1 MMKLRAYY
9 KILLFASIFSNSLIS
24 QEIISGY
31 VLDEDSGDTL
41 SNVKVYSK
49 SNGLL
54 TISDET
60 GYYSLQNID
69 FTILTFYS
77 ENYFVKDLELNELKS
92 TNTIYLKPLIE
103 NLDEIEIIARNEK
116 VFSLERLNAVEGTS
130 IFEGKKNEVI
140 LVDQSMA
147 NLASNNSRQ
156 IFSQIAGLNI
166 YQNDDAGLQLNIG
179 GRGLDPNRTSNFN
192 TRQNGYDISAD
203 VLGYPESYYTPPA
216 EAIKNIQI
224 VRGAASLQ
232 YGTQFGG
239 LVNFVIKEPK
249 KNQEDEIVVRNS
261 YGSNN
266 LFTNFTSYKGAS
278 NKLRYYSYFNFK
290 QGDGFRKN
298 SFFNS
303 KNFFLKTIYDFNDK
317 SKISFDLTYFT
328 YLTQQAGGLNDSM
341 FDTNPFQSNRER
353 NWFSV
358 DWLLYNL
365 TYSYEL
371 NSKNSFSINLFGLNA
386 NRNALGFRVNRVDQ
400 IDNNGPRDLIYGD
413 FKNVGLEVRFLNNY
427 KLFEKES
434 IFVLGSKLYFANNQ
448 SRQGPGSDTSD
459 ADFDFFQDEFPNYS
473 NQSSYKYPNQ
483 NISLFGENIIKF
495 SKKISVT
502 PGFRLEYINTK
513 AEGNYERIIQ
523 DAALNVIQHD
533 TVFEDRKNERLFL
546 LSGLGI
552 TFDFNEETEVYGN
565 FSQNYRSVTF
575 ADISTVNPAYAI
587 DPEISDENGYTF
599 DFGVRGNFDN
609 NVNFDASFFHLAYN
623 NRIGFV
629 QKLFDDGNTK
639 AYRTNTGDAKI
650 FGLETLIDL
659 NLKKIVGMNSKYIF
673 NTFFNFSLIQSEY
686 TRSNEPGVKGNEVE
700 FVPKYNF
707 KYGLKFGYKNFT
719 SYLQYSYLSRQFS
732 DSSNSEDSNLSGV
745 IGSIPSYDILD
756 FSVNYKLGKFKFET
770 GINNVLNNYYFTR
783 RATGYPG
790 PGIIPSPPRN
800 YYFTLQFKF

>member
-1 MMKLRAYY
+1 MRLKVFCR
-9 KILLFASIFSNSLIS
+9 ILFCISIFSNSLFS
-24 QEIISGY
+24 QVDFSGY
-31 VLDEDSGDTL
+31 VLDEITGAVI
-41 SNVKVYSK
+41 SNVKIYSN
-49 SNGLL
+49 SRGLL
-54 TISDET
+54 TITDDK
-60 GYYSLQNID
+60 GYFS
-69 FTILTFYS
+69 FTSNNDSILTFYS
-77 ENYFVKDLELNELKS
+77 ENYFVNEQDTNQLKS
-92 TNTIYLKPLIE
+92 SDLIYLKPLVE
-103 NLDEIEIIARNEK
+103 NLDEIEIIVRNEK
-116 VFSLERLNAVEGTS
+116 VFSLERLSAVEGTS
-130 IFEGKKNEVI
+130 IFEGKKSEVI

-156 IFSQIAGLNI
+156 IFSQVAGLNI

-249 KNQEDEIVVRNS
+249 LNQKQEVVIRNS
-261 YGSNN
+261 LGSNN
-266 LFTNFTSYKGAS
+266 LFTNFTSFKGS
-278 NKLRYYSYFNFK
+278 SGKFRYYSYFNFK

-303 KNFFLKTIYDFNDK
+303 KNFFLKTIYDFSKK
-317 SKISFDLTYFT
+317 SKLSFDLTYFT
-328 YLTQQAGGLNDSM
+328 YLTQQPGGLNDSM
-341 FDTNPFQSNRER
+341 FALDPFQSNRKR

-365 TYSYEL
+365 TF
-371 NSKNSFSINLFGLNA
+371 NHDFRPNKSFSINLFGLNA
-386 NRNALGFRVNRVDQ
+386 KRYALGFRVNRVDQ
-400 IDNNGPRDLIYGD
+400 IDSNGPRDLIYGD
-413 FKNVGLEVRFLNNY
+413 FKNMGLETKFLNNY
-427 KLFEKES
+427 KLFQKES
-434 IFVLGSKLYFANNQ
+434 IFVLGSKLYFANNESQ
-448 SRQGPGSDTSD
+448 QGPGSDMSD
-459 ADFDFFQDEFPNYS
+459 ADFHFYNDEFPNYN

-483 NISLFGENIIKF
+483 NISLFGENIIKI
-495 SKKISVT
+495 SNKISVT

-513 AEGNYERIIQ
+513 AKGNFERIIQ

-533 TVFEDRKNERLFL
+533 TIYENRKNERLFL
-546 LSGLGI
+546 LTGLGLTYDI
-552 TFDFNEETEVYGN
+552 NKEIEAYSN

-599 DFGVRGNFDN
+599 DFGLRGNFEN

-629 QKLFDDGNTK
+629 QKLFEDGNLK

-650 FGLETLIDL
+650 YGLESLIDL

-673 NTFFNFSLIQSEY
+673 NSFFNFSFIQSEY
-686 TRSNEPGVKGNEVE
+686 TSSNEPGVEGNEVE

-732 DSSNSEDSNLSGV
+732 DSSNSIESNLSGV
-745 IGSIPSYDILD
+745 IGEIPAYNILD
-756 FSVNYKLGKFKFET
+756 ISLNYKLGRFKFES
-770 GINNVLNNYYFTR
+770 GVNNLLNNYYFTR

-800 YYFTLQFKF
+800 YYFTLQYKF

>member
-1 MMKLRAYY
+1 MRLKVFYR
-9 KILLFASIFSNSLIS
+9 ILFCISIFSNSLFS
-24 QEIISGY
+24 QVDFSGY
-31 VLDEDSGDTL
+31 VLEDITGSAI
-41 SNVKVYSK
+41 SNVKIYSD
-49 SNGLL
+49 SRGLL
-54 TISDET
+54 TITDDR
-60 GYYSLQNID
+60 GYFS
-69 FTILTFYS
+69 FTRNNDSILTFYS
-77 ENYFVKDLELNELKS
+77 ENYFVYEQDVNQLKS
-92 TNTIYLKPLIE
+92 SDLIYLKPLVE
-103 NLDEIEIIARNEK
+103 NLDEIEIIVRNEK
-116 VFSLERLNAVEGTS
+116 VFSLERLSAVEGTS
-130 IFEGKKNEVI
+130 IFEGKKSEVI

-156 IFSQIAGLNI
+156 IFSQVAGLNI

-249 KNQEDEIVVRNS
+249 INQKQEVVIRNS
-261 YGSNN
+261 LGSNN
-266 LFTNFTSYKGAS
+266 LFTNFTSFKGS
-278 NKLRYYSYFNFK
+278 SGKFRYYSYFNFK

-303 KNFFLKTIYDFNDK
+303 KNLFLKTIYDFSKK
-317 SKISFDLTYFT
+317 SKLSFDLTYFT
-328 YLTQQAGGLNDSM
+328 YLTQQAGGLNDTM
-341 FDTNPFQSNRER
+341 FASDPFQSNRKR

-365 TYSYEL
+365 TFNHNFRS
-371 NSKNSFSINLFGLNA
+371 NKSFSINLFGLNA
-386 NRNALGFRVNRVDQ
+386 KRYALGFRVNRVDQ
-400 IDNNGPRDLIYGD
+400 IDSNGPRDLIYGD
-413 FKNVGLEVRFLNNY
+413 FKNMGLETKFLNNY
-427 KLFEKES
+427 KLFQKES
-434 IFVLGSKLYFANNQ
+434 IFVLGSKLYFANNESQ
-448 SRQGPGSDTSD
+448 QGPGSDMSD
-459 ADFDFFQDEFPNYS
+459 ADFHFYNDEFPNYN

-483 NISLFGENIIKF
+483 NISLFGENIIKI
-495 SKKISVT
+495 SNKMSVT

-513 AEGNYERIIQ
+513 AKGNFERIIQ

-533 TVFEDRKNERLFL
+533 TIYENRKNERLFL
-546 LSGLGI
+546 LTGLGLTYDI
-552 TFDFNEETEVYGN
+552 NKEIEAYSN

-599 DFGVRGNFDN
+599 DFGLRGNFEN

-629 QKLFDDGNTK
+629 QKLFDDGNVK

-650 FGLETLIDL
+650 YGLESLIDL

-673 NTFFNFSLIQSEY
+673 NTFFNFSFIQSEY
-686 TRSNEPGVKGNEVE
+686 TSSNEPGVEGNEVE

-719 SYLQYSYLSRQFS
+719 SYLQYSYLSSQFS
-732 DSSNSEDSNLSGV
+732 DSSNSIESNLSGV
-745 IGSIPSYDILD
+745 VGEIPAYSILD
-756 FSVNYKLGKFKFET
+756 ISLNYKLGRFKFES
-770 GINNVLNNYYFTR
+770 GVNNLLNNYYFTR

-800 YYFTLQFKF
+800 YYFTLQYKF

>member
-1 MMKLRAYY
+1 MRLKVFCR
-9 KILLFASIFSNSLIS
+9 ILFCISIFSNSLHS
-24 QEIISGY
+24 QVDFSGY
-31 VLDEDSGDTL
+31 VLEEITGDAIA
-41 SNVKVYSK
+41 NVKIYSN
-49 SNGLL
+49 SRGLL
-54 TISDET
+54 TITDDN
-60 GYYSLQNID
+60 GYFS
-69 FTILTFYS
+69 FTSNNDSILTFYS
-77 ENYFVKDLELNELKS
+77 ENYFVNEQDINQLKS
-92 TNTIYLKPLIE
+92 SDLIYLKPLVE
-103 NLDEIEIIARNEK
+103 NLDEIEIIVRNEK

-130 IFEGKKNEVI
+130 IFEGKKSEVI

-156 IFSQIAGLNI
+156 IFSQVAGLNI

-249 KNQEDEIVVRNS
+249 INQKQEVVIRNS
-261 YGSNN
+261 LGSNN
-266 LFTNFTSYKGAS
+266 LFTNFTSFKGS
-278 NKLRYYSYFNFK
+278 SGKFRYYSYFNFK

-303 KNFFLKTIYDFNDK
+303 KNFFLKTIYDFSKK
-317 SKISFDLTYFT
+317 SKLSFDLTYFT
-328 YLTQQAGGLNDSM
+328 YLTQQAGGLNDMM
-341 FDTNPFQSNRER
+341 FALDPFQSNRKR

-365 TYSYEL
+365 TF
-371 NSKNSFSINLFGLNA
+371 NHNFRPNKSFSINLFGLNA
-386 NRNALGFRVNRVDQ
+386 KRYALGFRVNRVDQ
-400 IDNNGPRDLIYGD
+400 IDSNGPRDLIYGD
-413 FKNVGLEVRFLNNY
+413 FKNMGLETKFLNNY
-427 KLFEKES
+427 KLFQKES
-434 IFVLGSKLYFANNQ
+434 IFVLGSKLYFANNESQ
-448 SRQGPGSDTSD
+448 QGPGSDMSD
-459 ADFDFFQDEFPNYS
+459 PEFHFYNDEFPNYN

-483 NISLFGENIIKF
+483 NISLFGENIIKI
-495 SKKISVT
+495 SNKMSVT

-513 AEGNYERIIQ
+513 AKGNFERIVQ

-533 TVFEDRKNERLFL
+533 TIYENRKNERLFL
-546 LSGLGI
+546 LTGLGLTYDI
-552 TFDFNEETEVYGN
+552 NKEIEAYSN

-599 DFGVRGNFDN
+599 DFGLRGNFEN

-629 QKLFDDGNTK
+629 QKLFDDGNVK

-650 FGLETLIDL
+650 YGLESLIDL
-659 NLKKIVGMNSKYIF
+659 NLKKIVGLNSKYIF
-673 NTFFNFSLIQSEY
+673 NSFFNFSLIQSEY
-686 TRSNEPGVKGNEVE
+686 TSSNEPGVEGNEVE

-732 DSSNSEDSNLSGV
+732 DSSNSVESNLSGV
-745 IGSIPSYDILD
+745 IGEIPAYNILD
-756 FSVNYKLGKFKFET
+756 ISLNYKLGRFKFES
-770 GINNVLNNYYFTR
+770 GVNNLLNNYYFTR

-800 YYFTLQFKF
+800 YYFTLQYKF

>member
-1 MMKLRAYY
+1 MRLKVFCR
-9 KILLFASIFSNSLIS
+9 ILFCISIFSNSLFS
-24 QEIISGY
+24 QVNFSGY
-31 VLDEDSGDTL
+31 VLEEITGAVI
-41 SNVKVYSK
+41 SNVKIYSN
-49 SNGLL
+49 SRGLL
-54 TISDET
+54 TITDDK
-60 GYYSLQNID
+60 GYFS
-69 FTILTFYS
+69 FTSNNDSILTFYS
-77 ENYFVKDLELNELKS
+77 ENYFVNEQDINQLKS
-92 TNTIYLKPLIE
+92 SDLIYLKPLVE
-103 NLDEIEIIARNEK
+103 NLDEIEIIVRNEK
-116 VFSLERLNAVEGTS
+116 VFSLERLSAVEGTS
-130 IFEGKKNEVI
+130 IFEGKKSEVI

-156 IFSQIAGLNI
+156 IFSQVAGLNI

-249 KNQEDEIVVRNS
+249 LNQKQEVVIRNS
-261 YGSNN
+261 LGSNN
-266 LFTNFTSYKGAS
+266 LFTNFTSFKGS
-278 NKLRYYSYFNFK
+278 SGKFRYYSYFNFK

-303 KNFFLKTIYDFNDK
+303 KNFFLKTIYDFSKK
-317 SKISFDLTYFT
+317 SKLSFDLTYFT
-328 YLTQQAGGLNDSM
+328 YLTQQAGGLNDTM
-341 FDTNPFQSNRER
+341 FALDPFQSNRKR

-365 TYSYEL
+365 TF
-371 NSKNSFSINLFGLNA
+371 NHNFRPNKSFSINLFGLNA
-386 NRNALGFRVNRVDQ
+386 KRYALGFRVNRVDQ
-400 IDNNGPRDLIYGD
+400 IDSNGPRDLIYGD
-413 FKNVGLEVRFLNNY
+413 FKNMGLETKFLNNY

-434 IFVLGSKLYFANNQ
+434 IFVLGSKLYFANNESQ
-448 SRQGPGSDTSD
+448 QGPGSDMSD
-459 ADFDFFQDEFPNYS
+459 ADFHFYNDEFPNYN

-483 NISLFGENIIKF
+483 NISLFGENIIKI
-495 SKKISVT
+495 SNKISVT

-513 AEGNYERIIQ
+513 ANGNFERIIQ

-533 TVFEDRKNERLFL
+533 TIYENRKNERLFL
-546 LSGLGI
+546 LTGLGLTYDI
-552 TFDFNEETEVYGN
+552 NKEIEAYSN

-599 DFGVRGNFDN
+599 DFGLRGNFEN

-629 QKLFDDGNTK
+629 QKLFDDGNVK

-650 FGLETLIDL
+650 YGLESLIDL

-673 NTFFNFSLIQSEY
+673 NTFFNFSFIQSEY
-686 TRSNEPGVKGNEVE
+686 TSSNEPGVEGNEVE

-719 SYLQYSYLSRQFS
+719 SYLQYSYLSSQFS
-732 DSSNSEDSNLSGV
+732 DSSNSIESNLSGV
-745 IGSIPSYDILD
+745 IGEIPAYSILD
-756 FSVNYKLGKFKFET
+756 ISLNYKLGRFKFES
-770 GINNVLNNYYFTR
+770 GVNNLLNNYYFTR

-800 YYFTLQFKF
+800 YYFTLQYKF

>member
-1 MMKLRAYY
+1 MRLKVFYR
-9 KILLFASIFSNSLIS
+9 ILFCISIFSNSLFS
-24 QEIISGY
+24 QVDFSGY
-31 VLDEDSGDTL
+31 VLEDISGSAI
-41 SNVKVYSK
+41 SNVKIYSD
-49 SNGLL
+49 SRGLL
-54 TISDET
+54 TITDDR
-60 GYYSLQNID
+60 GYFS
-69 FTILTFYS
+69 FTRNNDSILTFYS
-77 ENYFVKDLELNELKS
+77 ENYFVYEQDVNQLKS
-92 TNTIYLKPLIE
+92 SDLIYLKPLVE
-103 NLDEIEIIARNEK
+103 NLDEIEIIVRNEK
-116 VFSLERLNAVEGTS
+116 VFSLERLSAVEGTS
-130 IFEGKKNEVI
+130 IFEGKKSEVI

-156 IFSQIAGLNI
+156 IFSQVAGLNI

-249 KNQEDEIVVRNS
+249 INQKQEVVIRNS
-261 YGSNN
+261 LGSNN
-266 LFTNFTSYKGAS
+266 LFTNFTSFKGS
-278 NKLRYYSYFNFK
+278 SGKFRYYSYFNFK

-303 KNFFLKTIYDFNDK
+303 KNLFLKTIYDFSKK
-317 SKISFDLTYFT
+317 SKLSFDLTYFT
-328 YLTQQAGGLNDSM
+328 YLTQQAGGLNDTM
-341 FDTNPFQSNRER
+341 FASDPFQSNRKR

-365 TYSYEL
+365 TFNHNFRS
-371 NSKNSFSINLFGLNA
+371 NKSFSINLFGLNA
-386 NRNALGFRVNRVDQ
+386 KRYALGFRVNRVDQ
-400 IDNNGPRDLIYGD
+400 IDSNGPRDLIYGD
-413 FKNVGLEVRFLNNY
+413 FKNMGLETKFLNNY
-427 KLFEKES
+427 KLFQKES
-434 IFVLGSKLYFANNQ
+434 IFVLGSKLYFANNESQ
-448 SRQGPGSDTSD
+448 QGPGSDNSD
-459 ADFDFFQDEFPNYS
+459 ADFHFYNDEFPNYN

-483 NISLFGENIIKF
+483 NISLFGENIIKI
-495 SKKISVT
+495 SNKMSVT

-513 AEGNYERIIQ
+513 AKGNFERIIQ

-533 TVFEDRKNERLFL
+533 TIYENRKNERLFL
-546 LSGLGI
+546 LTGLGLTYDI
-552 TFDFNEETEVYGN
+552 NKEIEAYSN

-599 DFGVRGNFDN
+599 DFGLRGNFEN

-629 QKLFDDGNTK
+629 QKLFDDGNVK

-650 FGLETLIDL
+650 YGLENLIDF

-673 NTFFNFSLIQSEY
+673 NTFFNFSFIQSEY
-686 TRSNEPGVKGNEVE
+686 TSSNEPGVEGNEVE

-719 SYLQYSYLSRQFS
+719 SYLQYSYLSSQFS
-732 DSSNSEDSNLSGV
+732 DSSNSIESNLSGV
-745 IGSIPSYDILD
+745 VGEIPAYSILD
-756 FSVNYKLGKFKFET
+756 ISLNYKLGRFKFES
-770 GINNVLNNYYFTR
+770 GVNNLLNNYYFTR

-800 YYFTLQFKF
+800 YYFTLQYKF

>member
-1 MMKLRAYY
+1 MRLKVFYR
-9 KILLFASIFSNSLIS
+9 ILFCISIFSNSLFS
-24 QEIISGY
+24 QVDFSGY
-31 VLDEDSGDTL
+31 VLDEITGAVI
-41 SNVKVYSK
+41 SNVKIYSN
-49 SNGLL
+49 SRGLL
-54 TISDET
+54 TITDDK
-60 GYYSLQNID
+60 GYFS
-69 FTILTFYS
+69 FTSNNDSILTFYS
-77 ENYFVKDLELNELKS
+77 ENYFVNEQDTNQLKS
-92 TNTIYLKPLIE
+92 SDLIYLKPLVE
-103 NLDEIEIIARNEK
+103 NLDEIEIIVRNEK
-116 VFSLERLNAVEGTS
+116 VFSLERLSAVEGTS
-130 IFEGKKNEVI
+130 IFEGKKSEVI

-156 IFSQIAGLNI
+156 IFSQVAGLNI

-249 KNQEDEIVVRNS
+249 LNQKQEVVIRNS
-261 YGSNN
+261 LASNN
-266 LFTNFTSYKGAS
+266 LFTNFTSFKGS
-278 NKLRYYSYFNFK
+278 SGKFRYYSYFNFK

-303 KNFFLKTIYDFNDK
+303 KNFFLKTIYDFSKK
-317 SKISFDLTYFT
+317 SKLSFDLTYFT
-328 YLTQQAGGLNDSM
+328 YLTQQPGGLNDSM
-341 FDTNPFQSNRER
+341 FALDPFQSNRKR

-365 TYSYEL
+365 TF
-371 NSKNSFSINLFGLNA
+371 NHDFRPNKSFSINLFGLNA
-386 NRNALGFRVNRVDQ
+386 KRYALGFRVNRVDQ
-400 IDNNGPRDLIYGD
+400 IDSNGPRDLIYGD
-413 FKNVGLEVRFLNNY
+413 FKNMGLETKFLNNY
-427 KLFEKES
+427 KLFQKES
-434 IFVLGSKLYFANNQ
+434 IFVLGSKLYFANNESQ
-448 SRQGPGSDTSD
+448 QGPGSDMSD
-459 ADFDFFQDEFPNYS
+459 ADFHFYNDEFPNYN

-483 NISLFGENIIKF
+483 NISLFGENIIKI
-495 SKKISVT
+495 SNKISVT

-513 AEGNYERIIQ
+513 AKGNFERIIQ

-533 TVFEDRKNERLFL
+533 TIYENRKNERLFML
-546 LSGLGI
+546 TGLGLTYNI
-552 TFDFNEETEVYGN
+552 NKEIEAYSN

-599 DFGVRGNFDN
+599 DFGLRGNFEN

-629 QKLFDDGNTK
+629 QKLFEDGNLK

-650 FGLETLIDL
+650 YGLESLIDL

-673 NTFFNFSLIQSEY
+673 NSFFNFSFIQSEY
-686 TRSNEPGVKGNEVE
+686 TSSNEPGVEGNEVE

-732 DSSNSEDSNLSGV
+732 DSSNSIESNLSGV
-745 IGSIPSYDILD
+745 IGEIPAYNILD
-756 FSVNYKLGKFKFET
+756 ISLNYKLGRFKFES
-770 GINNVLNNYYFTR
+770 GVNNLLNNYYFTR

-800 YYFTLQFKF
+800 YYFTLQYKF

>member
-1 MMKLRAYY
+1 MRLKVFYR
-9 KILLFASIFSNSLIS
+9 ILFCISIFSNSLFS
-24 QEIISGY
+24 QVDFSGY
-31 VLDEDSGDTL
+31 VLEDITGSAI
-41 SNVKVYSK
+41 SNVKIYSD
-49 SNGLL
+49 SRGLL
-54 TISDET
+54 TITDDR
-60 GYYSLQNID
+60 GYFS
-69 FTILTFYS
+69 FTRNNDSILTFYS
-77 ENYFVKDLELNELKS
+77 ENYFVYELDVNQLKS
-92 TNTIYLKPLIE
+92 SDLIYLKPLVE
-103 NLDEIEIIARNEK
+103 NLDEIEIIVRNEK
-116 VFSLERLNAVEGTS
+116 VFSLERLSAVEGTS
-130 IFEGKKNEVI
+130 IFEGKKSEVI

-156 IFSQIAGLNI
+156 IFSQVAGLNI

-249 KNQEDEIVVRNS
+249 LNQKQEVVIRNS
-261 YGSNN
+261 LGSNN
-266 LFTNFTSYKGAS
+266 LFTNFTSFKGS
-278 NKLRYYSYFNFK
+278 SGKFRYYSYFNFK

-303 KNFFLKTIYDFNDK
+303 KNFFLKTVYDFSKK
-317 SKISFDLTYFT
+317 SKLSFDLTYFT

-341 FDTNPFQSNRER
+341 FALDPFQSNRKR

-365 TYSYEL
+365 TF
-371 NSKNSFSINLFGLNA
+371 NHDFRPNKSFSINLFGLNA
-386 NRNALGFRVNRVDQ
+386 KRYALGFRVNRVDQ
-400 IDNNGPRDLIYGD
+400 IDSNGPRDLIYGD
-413 FKNVGLEVRFLNNY
+413 FKNMGLETKFLNNY
-427 KLFEKES
+427 KLFQKES
-434 IFVLGSKLYFANNQ
+434 IFVLGSKLYFANNESQ
-448 SRQGPGSDTSD
+448 QGPGSDMSD
-459 ADFDFFQDEFPNYS
+459 ADFHFYNDEFPNYN

-483 NISLFGENIIKF
+483 NISLFGENIIKI
-495 SKKISVT
+495 SNKISVT

-513 AEGNYERIIQ
+513 AKGNFERIIQ

-533 TVFEDRKNERLFL
+533 TIYENRKNERLFML
-546 LSGLGI
+546 TGLGLTYDI
-552 TFDFNEETEVYGN
+552 NKEIEAYSN

-599 DFGVRGNFDN
+599 DFGLRGNFEN

-629 QKLFDDGNTK
+629 QKLFEDGNLK

-650 FGLETLIDL
+650 YGLESLIDL

-673 NTFFNFSLIQSEY
+673 NSFFNFSFIQSEY
-686 TRSNEPGVKGNEVE
+686 TSSNEPGVEGNEVE

-732 DSSNSEDSNLSGV
+732 DSSNSIESNLSGV
-745 IGSIPSYDILD
+745 IGEIPAYNILD
-756 FSVNYKLGKFKFET
+756 ISLNYKLGRFKFES
-770 GINNVLNNYYFTR
+770 GVNNLLNNYYFTR

-800 YYFTLQFKF
+800 YYFTLQYKF

>member
-1 MMKLRAYY
+1 MRLKVFYR
-9 KILLFASIFSNSLIS
+9 ILFCISIFSNSLFS
-24 QEIISGY
+24 QVDFSGY
-31 VLDEDSGDTL
+31 VLEEITGAVI
-41 SNVKVYSK
+41 SNVKIYSN
-49 SNGLL
+49 SRGLL
-54 TISDET
+54 TITDDK
-60 GYYSLQNID
+60 GYFS
-69 FTILTFYS
+69 FTSNNDSILTFYS
-77 ENYFVKDLELNELKS
+77 ENYFVNEQDINQLKS
-92 TNTIYLKPLIE
+92 SDLIYLKPLVE
-103 NLDEIEIIARNEK
+103 NLDEIEIIVRNEK
-116 VFSLERLNAVEGTS
+116 VFSLERLSAVEGTS
-130 IFEGKKNEVI
+130 IFEGKKSEVI

-156 IFSQIAGLNI
+156 IFSQVAGLNI

-249 KNQEDEIVVRNS
+249 LNKKQEFVIRNS
-261 YGSNN
+261 LGSNN
-266 LFTNFTSYKGAS
+266 LFTNFTSFKGS
-278 NKLRYYSYFNFK
+278 SGKFRYYSYFNFK

-303 KNFFLKTIYDFNDK
+303 KNFFLKTIYDFSKK
-317 SKISFDLTYFT
+317 SKLSFDLTYFT
-328 YLTQQAGGLNDSM
+328 YLTQQAGGLNDTM
-341 FDTNPFQSNRER
+341 FSLNPFQSNRKR

-365 TYSYEL
+365 TF
-371 NSKNSFSINLFGLNA
+371 NHNFRPNKSFSINLFGLNA
-386 NRNALGFRVNRVDQ
+386 KRYALGFRVNRVDQ
-400 IDNNGPRDLIYGD
+400 IDSNGPRDLIYGD
-413 FKNVGLEVRFLNNY
+413 FKNMGLETKFLNNY

-434 IFVLGSKLYFANNQ
+434 IFVLGSKLYFANNESQ
-448 SRQGPGSDTSD
+448 QGPGSDMSD
-459 ADFDFFQDEFPNYS
+459 ADFHFYNDEFPNYN

-483 NISLFGENIIKF
+483 NISLFGENIIKI
-495 SKKISVT
+495 SNKMSVT

-513 AEGNYERIIQ
+513 AKGNFERIIQ

-533 TVFEDRKNERLFL
+533 TIYENRKNERLFML
-546 LSGLGI
+546 TGLGLTYDI
-552 TFDFNEETEVYGN
+552 NKEIEAYSN

-599 DFGVRGNFDN
+599 DFGLRGNFEN

-629 QKLFDDGNTK
+629 QKLFDDGNVK

-650 FGLETLIDL
+650 YGLESLIDL

-673 NTFFNFSLIQSEY
+673 NTFFNFSFIQSEY
-686 TRSNEPGVKGNEVE
+686 TSSNEPGVEGNEVE

-719 SYLQYSYLSRQFS
+719 SYLQYSYLSSQFS
-732 DSSNSEDSNLSGV
+732 DSSNSIESNLSGV
-745 IGSIPSYDILD
+745 IGEIPAYSILD
-756 FSVNYKLGKFKFET
+756 ISLNYKLGRFKFES
-770 GINNVLNNYYFTR
+770 GVNNLLNNYYFTR

-800 YYFTLQFKF
+800 YYFTLQYKF

>member
-1 MMKLRAYY
+1 MRLKVFCR
-9 KILLFASIFSNSLIS
+9 ILFCISIFSNSLFS
-24 QEIISGY
+24 QVDFSGY
-31 VLDEDSGDTL
+31 VLEEISGDAIA
-41 SNVKVYSK
+41 NVKIYSN
-49 SNGLL
+49 SRGLL
-54 TISDET
+54 TITDDN
-60 GYYSLQNID
+60 GYFS
-69 FTILTFYS
+69 FTSNNDSILTFYS
-77 ENYFVKDLELNELKS
+77 ENYFVNEQDINQLKS
-92 TNTIYLKPLIE
+92 SDLIYLKPLVE
-103 NLDEIEIIARNEK
+103 NLDEIEIIVRNEK
-116 VFSLERLNAVEGTS
+116 VFSLERLSAVEGTS
-130 IFEGKKNEVI
+130 IFEGKKSEVI

-156 IFSQIAGLNI
+156 IFSQVAGLNI

-249 KNQEDEIVVRNS
+249 INQKQEVVIRNS
-261 YGSNN
+261 LGSNN
-266 LFTNFTSYKGAS
+266 LFTNFTSFKGS
-278 NKLRYYSYFNFK
+278 SGKFRYYSYFNFK

-303 KNFFLKTIYDFNDK
+303 KNFFLKTIYDFSKK
-317 SKISFDLTYFT
+317 SKLSFDLTYFT
-328 YLTQQAGGLNDSM
+328 YLTQQAGGLNDMM
-341 FDTNPFQSNRER
+341 FALDPFQSNRKR

-365 TYSYEL
+365 TF
-371 NSKNSFSINLFGLNA
+371 NHNFGPNKSFSINLFGLNA
-386 NRNALGFRVNRVDQ
+386 KRYALGFRVNRVDQ
-400 IDNNGPRDLIYGD
+400 IDSNGPRDLIYGD
-413 FKNVGLEVRFLNNY
+413 FKNMGLETKFLNNY
-427 KLFEKES
+427 KLFQKES
-434 IFVLGSKLYFANNQ
+434 IFVLGSKLYFANNESQ
-448 SRQGPGSDTSD
+448 QGPGNDMSDPE
-459 ADFDFFQDEFPNYS
+459 FHFYNDEFPNYN

-483 NISLFGENIIKF
+483 NISLFGENIIK
-495 SKKISVT
+495 ISNKMSIT

-513 AEGNYERIIQ
+513 AKGNFERIVQ

-533 TVFEDRKNERLFL
+533 TIYENRKNERLFL
-546 LSGLGI
+546 LTGLGLTYDI
-552 TFDFNEETEVYGN
+552 NKEIEAYSN

-599 DFGVRGNFDN
+599 DFGLRGNFEN

-629 QKLFDDGNTK
+629 QKLFDDGNVK

-650 FGLETLIDL
+650 YGLESLIDL

-673 NTFFNFSLIQSEY
+673 NSFFNFSLIQSEY
-686 TRSNEPGVKGNEVE
+686 TSSNEPGVEGNEVE

-732 DSSNSEDSNLSGV
+732 DSSNSVESNLSGV
-745 IGSIPSYDILD
+745 IGEIPAYNILD
-756 FSVNYKLGKFKFET
+756 ISLNYKLGRFKFES
-770 GINNVLNNYYFTR
+770 GVNNLLNNYYFTR

-800 YYFTLQFKF
+800 YYFTLQYKF

>member
-1 MMKLRAYY
+1 MRLKVFYR
-9 KILLFASIFSNSLIS
+9 ILFCISIFSNSLFS
-24 QEIISGY
+24 QVDFSGY
-31 VLDEDSGDTL
+31 VLEDITGSAI
-41 SNVKVYSK
+41 SNVKIYSN
-49 SNGLL
+49 SRGLL
-54 TISDET
+54 TITDDK
-60 GYYSLQNID
+60 GYFS
-69 FTILTFYS
+69 FTRNNDSILTFYS
-77 ENYFVKDLELNELKS
+77 ENYFVNEQDVNQLKS
-92 TNTIYLKPLIE
+92 SDLIYLKPLVE

-116 VFSLERLNAVEGTS
+116 VFSLERLSAVEGTS
-130 IFEGKKNEVI
+130 IFEGKKSEVI

-156 IFSQIAGLNI
+156 IFSQVAGLNI

-249 KNQEDEIVVRNS
+249 LNQKQEFVIRNS
-261 YGSNN
+261 LGSNN
-266 LFTNFTSYKGAS
+266 LFTNFTSFKGS
-278 NKLRYYSYFNFK
+278 SGKFRYYSYFNFK

-303 KNFFLKTIYDFNDK
+303 KNLFLKTIYDFSKK
-317 SKISFDLTYFT
+317 SKLSFDLTYFT
-328 YLTQQAGGLNDSM
+328 YLTQQAGGLNDTM
-341 FDTNPFQSNRER
+341 FALDPFQSNRKR

-365 TYSYEL
+365 TF
-371 NSKNSFSINLFGLNA
+371 NHNFRPNKSFSINLFGLNA
-386 NRNALGFRVNRVDQ
+386 KRYALGFRVNRVDQ
-400 IDNNGPRDLIYGD
+400 IDSNGPRDLIYGD
-413 FKNVGLEVRFLNNY
+413 FKNMGLETKFLNNY

-434 IFVLGSKLYFANNQ
+434 IFVLGSKLYFANNESQ
-448 SRQGPGSDTSD
+448 QGPGSDMSD
-459 ADFDFFQDEFPNYS
+459 ADFHFYNDEFPNYN

-483 NISLFGENIIKF
+483 NISLFGENIIKI
-495 SKKISVT
+495 SNKMSVT

-513 AEGNYERIIQ
+513 AKGNFERIIQ

-533 TVFEDRKNERLFL
+533 TIYENRKNERLFL
-546 LSGLGI
+546 LTGLGLTYDI
-552 TFDFNEETEVYGN
+552 NKEIEAYSN

-599 DFGVRGNFDN
+599 DFGLRGNFEN

-629 QKLFDDGNTK
+629 QKLFDDGNVK

-650 FGLETLIDL
+650 YGLESLIDL

-673 NTFFNFSLIQSEY
+673 NTFFNFSFIQSEY
-686 TRSNEPGVKGNEVE
+686 TSSNEPGVEGNEVE

-719 SYLQYSYLSRQFS
+719 SYLQYSYLSSQFS
-732 DSSNSEDSNLSGV
+732 DSSNSIESNLSGV
-745 IGSIPSYDILD
+745 IGEIPAYDILD
-756 FSVNYKLGKFKFET
+756 ISLNYKLGRFKFES
-770 GINNVLNNYYFTR
+770 GVNNLLNNYYFTR

-800 YYFTLQFKF
+800 YYFTLQYKF

>member
-1 MMKLRAYY
+1 MRLKVFCR
-9 KILLFASIFSNSLIS
+9 ILFCISIFSNSLFS
-24 QEIISGY
+24 QIDFSGY
-31 VLDEDSGDTL
+31 VLEEITGGAI
-41 SNVKVYSK
+41 SNVKIYSD
-49 SNGLL
+49 SRGLL
-54 TISDET
+54 TITDDR
-60 GYYSLQNID
+60 GYFS
-69 FTILTFYS
+69 FTRNNDSILTFYS
-77 ENYFVKDLELNELKS
+77 ENYFVNEKEINQLKS
-92 TNTIYLKPLIE
+92 SDLIYLKPLVE

-116 VFSLERLNAVEGTS
+116 VFSLERLSAVEGTS
-130 IFEGKKNEVI
+130 IFEGKKSEVI

-156 IFSQIAGLNI
+156 IFSQVAGLNI

-249 KNQEDEIVVRNS
+249 LNQSQEVVFRNS
-261 YGSNN
+261 FGSNN
-266 LFTNFTSYKGAS
+266 LFTNFTSFKGTS
-278 NKLRYYSYFNFK
+278 GKFRFYSYFNFK

-303 KNFFLKTIYDFNDK
+303 KNFFLKTIYDFSKK
-317 SKISFDLTYFT
+317 SKLSFELTYFT
-328 YLTQQAGGLNDSM
+328 YLTQQAGGLNDTM
-341 FDTNPFQSNRER
+341 FALDPFQSNRKR

-365 TYSYEL
+365 TFNHNFSP
-371 NSKNSFSINLFGLNA
+371 NKSFSINLFGLNA
-386 NRNALGFRVNRVDQ
+386 KRYALGFRVNRVDQ
-400 IDNNGPRDLIYGD
+400 IDSNGPRDLIYGD
-413 FKNVGLEVRFLNNY
+413 FKNMGLETKFLNNY
-427 KLFEKES
+427 KLFQKES
-434 IFVLGSKLYFANNQ
+434 IFVLGSKLYFANNESQ
-448 SRQGPGSDTSD
+448 QGPGSDISD
-459 ADFDFFQDEFPNYS
+459 ADFHFYNDEFPNYN
-473 NQSSYKYPNQ
+473 NQSSYKYPNK
-483 NISLFGENIIKF
+483 NISLFGENIIKI
-495 SKKISVT
+495 SNKMSVT

-513 AEGNYERIIQ
+513 ANGNFERIIQ

-533 TVFEDRKNERLFL
+533 TIYENRKNERLFL
-546 LSGLGI
+546 LTGLGLTYDI
-552 TFDFNEETEVYGN
+552 NKETEAYSN

-599 DFGVRGNFDN
+599 DLGLRGNFDN

-629 QKLFDDGNTK
+629 QKLFDDGNVK

-650 FGLETLIDL
+650 YGLESLIDL

-686 TRSNEPGVKGNEVE
+686 TSSNEPGVEGNEVE

-732 DSSNSEDSNLSGV
+732 DSSNSIESNLSGV
-745 IGSIPSYDILD
+745 IGEIPAYDILD
-756 FSVNYKLGKFKFET
+756 ISLNYKLGRFKFES
-770 GINNVLNNYYFTR
+770 GVNNLLNNYYFTR

-800 YYFTLQFKF
+800 YYFTLQYKF

>member
-1 MMKLRAYY
+1 MRLKVFCR
-9 KILLFASIFSNSLIS
+9 ILFCISIFSNSLFS
-24 QEIISGY
+24 QVDFSGY
-31 VLDEDSGDTL
+31 VLEEITGDAIA
-41 SNVKVYSK
+41 NVKIYSN
-49 SNGLL
+49 SRGLL
-54 TISDET
+54 TITDDK
-60 GYYSLQNID
+60 GYFS
-69 FTILTFYS
+69 FTSNNDSILTFYS
-77 ENYFVKDLELNELKS
+77 ENYFVNEQDINQLKS
-92 TNTIYLKPLIE
+92 SDLIYLKPLVE
-103 NLDEIEIIARNEK
+103 NLDEIEIIVRNEK

-130 IFEGKKNEVI
+130 IFEGKKSEVI

-156 IFSQIAGLNI
+156 IFSQVAGLNI

-249 KNQEDEIVVRNS
+249 INQKQEVVIRNS
-261 YGSNN
+261 LGSNN
-266 LFTNFTSYKGAS
+266 LFTNFTSFKGS
-278 NKLRYYSYFNFK
+278 SGKFRYYSYFNFK

-303 KNFFLKTIYDFNDK
+303 KNFFLKTIYDFSKK
-317 SKISFDLTYFT
+317 SKLSFDLTYFT
-328 YLTQQAGGLNDSM
+328 YLTQQAGGLNDTM
-341 FDTNPFQSNRER
+341 FALDPFQSNRKR

-365 TYSYEL
+365 TF
-371 NSKNSFSINLFGLNA
+371 NHNFRPNKSFSINLFGLNA
-386 NRNALGFRVNRVDQ
+386 KRYALGFRVNRVDQ
-400 IDNNGPRDLIYGD
+400 IDSNGPRDLIYGD
-413 FKNVGLEVRFLNNY
+413 FKNMGLETKFLNNY
-427 KLFEKES
+427 KLFQKES
-434 IFVLGSKLYFANNQ
+434 IFVLGSKLYFANNESQ
-448 SRQGPGSDTSD
+448 QGPGSDMSD
-459 ADFDFFQDEFPNYS
+459 PEFHFYNDEFPNYN

-483 NISLFGENIIKF
+483 NISLFGENIIK
-495 SKKISVT
+495 ISNKMSIT

-513 AEGNYERIIQ
+513 AKGNFERIVQ

-533 TVFEDRKNERLFL
+533 TIYENRKNERLFML
-546 LSGLGI
+546 TGLGLTYDI
-552 TFDFNEETEVYGN
+552 NKEIEAYSN

-599 DFGVRGNFDN
+599 DFGLRGNFEN

-629 QKLFDDGNTK
+629 QKLFDDGNVK

-650 FGLETLIDL
+650 YGLESLIDL
-659 NLKKIVGMNSKYIF
+659 NLKKIVGLNSKYIL
-673 NTFFNFSLIQSEY
+673 NSFFNFSFIQSEY
-686 TRSNEPGVKGNEVE
+686 TSSNEPGVEGNEVE

-732 DSSNSEDSNLSGV
+732 DSSNSVESNLSGV
-745 IGSIPSYDILD
+745 IGEIPSYNILD
-756 FSVNYKLGKFKFET
+756 ISLNYKLGRFKFES
-770 GINNVLNNYYFTR
+770 GVNNLLNNYYFTR

-800 YYFTLQFKF
+800 YYFTLQYKF

>member
-1 MMKLRAYY
+1 MRLKVFCR
-9 KILLFASIFSNSLIS
+9 ILFCISIFSNSLFS
-24 QEIISGY
+24 QVDFSGNVLEEIT
-31 VLDEDSGDTL
+31 GDAIA
-41 SNVKVYSK
+41 NVKIYSN
-49 SNGLL
+49 SRGLL
-54 TISDET
+54 TITDDN
-60 GYYSLQNID
+60 GYFSFASNND
-69 FTILTFYS
+69 SILTFYS
-77 ENYFVKDLELNELKS
+77 ENYFVNEQDINQLKS
-92 TNTIYLKPLIE
+92 SDLIYLKPLVE
-103 NLDEIEIIARNEK
+103 NLDEIEIIVRNEK
-116 VFSLERLNAVEGTS
+116 VFSLERLSAVEGTS
-130 IFEGKKNEVI
+130 IFEGKKSEVI

-156 IFSQIAGLNI
+156 IFSQVAGLNI

-249 KNQEDEIVVRNS
+249 LNQKQEVVIRNS
-261 YGSNN
+261 LGSNN
-266 LFTNFTSYKGAS
+266 LFTNFTSFKGS
-278 NKLRYYSYFNFK
+278 SGKFRYYSYFNFK

-303 KNFFLKTIYDFNDK
+303 KNFFLKTIYDFSKK
-317 SKISFDLTYFT
+317 SILSFDLTYFT
-328 YLTQQAGGLNDSM
+328 YLTQQAGGLNDTM
-341 FDTNPFQSNRER
+341 FASDPFQSNRKR

-365 TYSYEL
+365 KF
-371 NSKNSFSINLFGLNA
+371 NHNFRPNKSFSINLFGLNA
-386 NRNALGFRVNRVDQ
+386 RRYALGFRVNRVDQ
-400 IDNNGPRDLIYGD
+400 IDSNGPRDLIYGD
-413 FKNVGLEVRFLNNY
+413 FKNMGLETKFLNNY
-427 KLFEKES
+427 KFFQKES
-434 IFVLGSKLYFANNQ
+434 IFVLGSKLYFANNESQ
-448 SRQGPGSDTSD
+448 QGPGSDMSD
-459 ADFDFFQDEFPNYS
+459 ADFHFYNDEFPNYN

-483 NISLFGENIIKF
+483 NISLFGENIIKI
-495 SKKISVT
+495 SNKMSVT

-513 AEGNYERIIQ
+513 AKGSFERIVQ

-533 TVFEDRKNERLFL
+533 TIYENRKNERLFL
-546 LSGLGI
+546 LTGLGLTYDI
-552 TFDFNEETEVYGN
+552 NKEIEAYSN

-599 DFGVRGNFDN
+599 DFGLRGNFEN
-609 NVNFDASFFHLAYN
+609 YVNFDASFFHLAYN

-629 QKLFDDGNTK
+629 QKLFDDGNVK
-639 AYRTNTGDAKI
+639 AYRTNTGNAKI
-650 FGLETLIDL
+650 YGLESLIDL

-673 NTFFNFSLIQSEY
+673 NSFFNFSLIQSEY
-686 TRSNEPGVKGNEVE
+686 TSSNEPGVEGNEVE

-732 DSSNSEDSNLSGV
+732 DSSNSIESNLSGV
-745 IGSIPSYDILD
+745 IGEIPAYNILD
-756 FSVNYKLGKFKFET
+756 ISLNYKLGRFKFES
-770 GINNVLNNYYFTR
+770 GVNNLLNNYYFTR

-790 PGIIPSPPRN
+790 PGIIPSPPKN
-800 YYFTLQFKF
+800 YYFTLQYKF

>member
-1 MMKLRAYY
+1 MRLKVFYR
-9 KILLFASIFSNSLIS
+9 ILFCISIFSNSLFS
-24 QEIISGY
+24 QVDFSGY
-31 VLDEDSGDTL
+31 VLEDITGSAI
-41 SNVKVYSK
+41 SNVKIYSD
-49 SNGLL
+49 SRGLL
-54 TISDET
+54 TITDDR
-60 GYYSLQNID
+60 GYFS
-69 FTILTFYS
+69 FTRNNDSILTFYS
-77 ENYFVKDLELNELKS
+77 ENYFVYELDVNQLKS
-92 TNTIYLKPLIE
+92 SDLIYLKPLVE
-103 NLDEIEIIARNEK
+103 NLDEIEIIVRNEK
-116 VFSLERLNAVEGTS
+116 VFSLERLSAVDGTS
-130 IFEGKKNEVI
+130 IFEGKKSEVI

-156 IFSQIAGLNI
+156 IFSQVAGLNI

-239 LVNFVIKEPK
+239 LVNFVMKEPK
-249 KNQEDEIVVRNS
+249 VNQKQEVVIRNS
-261 YGSNN
+261 LGSNN
-266 LFTNFTSYKGAS
+266 LFTNFTSFKGS
-278 NKLRYYSYFNFK
+278 SGKFRYYSYFNFK

-303 KNFFLKTIYDFNDK
+303 KNFFLKTVYDFSKK
-317 SKISFDLTYFT
+317 SKLSFDLTYFT

-341 FDTNPFQSNRER
+341 FALDPFQSNRKR
-353 NWFSV
+353 NWFCV

-365 TYSYEL
+365 TF
-371 NSKNSFSINLFGLNA
+371 NHDFRPNKSFSINLFGLNA
-386 NRNALGFRVNRVDQ
+386 KRYALGFRVNRVDQ
-400 IDNNGPRDLIYGD
+400 IDSNGPRDLIYGD
-413 FKNVGLEVRFLNNY
+413 FKNMGLETKFLNNY
-427 KLFEKES
+427 KLFQKES
-434 IFVLGSKLYFANNQ
+434 IFVLGSKLYFANNESQ
-448 SRQGPGSDTSD
+448 QGPGSDMSD
-459 ADFDFFQDEFPNYS
+459 ADFHFYNDEFPNYN

-483 NISLFGENIIKF
+483 NISLFGENIIKI
-495 SKKISVT
+495 SNKISVT

-513 AEGNYERIIQ
+513 AKGNFERIIQ

-533 TVFEDRKNERLFL
+533 TIYENRKNERLFML
-546 LSGLGI
+546 TGLGLTYDI
-552 TFDFNEETEVYGN
+552 NKEIEAYSN

-599 DFGVRGNFDN
+599 DFGLRGNFEN

-629 QKLFDDGNTK
+629 QKLFEDGNIK

-650 FGLETLIDL
+650 YGLESLIDL

-673 NTFFNFSLIQSEY
+673 NSFFNFSFIQSEY
-686 TRSNEPGVKGNEVE
+686 TSSNEPGVEGNEVE

-732 DSSNSEDSNLSGV
+732 DSSNSIESNLSGV
-745 IGSIPSYDILD
+745 IGEIPAYNILD
-756 FSVNYKLGKFKFET
+756 ISLNYKLGRFKFES
-770 GINNVLNNYYFTR
+770 GVNNLLNNYYFTR

-800 YYFTLQFKF
+800 YYFTLQYKF

>member
-1 MMKLRAYY
+1 MRLKVFYR
-9 KILLFASIFSNSLIS
+9 ILFCISIFSNSLFS
-24 QEIISGY
+24 QVDFSGY
-31 VLDEDSGDTL
+31 VLEDITGSVI
-41 SNVKVYSK
+41 SNVKIYSDTR
-49 SNGLL
+49 GLL
-54 TISDET
+54 TITDDR
-60 GYYSLQNID
+60 GYFSFIRNND
-69 FTILTFYS
+69 SILTFYS
-77 ENYFVKDLELNELKS
+77 ENYFVYEQGINQLKYSDL
-92 TNTIYLKPLIE
+92 IYLKPLVE

-116 VFSLERLNAVEGTS
+116 VFSLERLSAVEGTS
-130 IFEGKKNEVI
+130 IFEGKKSEVI

-156 IFSQIAGLNI
+156 IFSQVAGLNI

-249 KNQEDEIVVRNS
+249 LNQKQEVVIRNS
-261 YGSNN
+261 LGSNN
-266 LFTNFTSYKGAS
+266 LFTNFTSFKGS
-278 NKLRYYSYFNFK
+278 SGKFRYYSYFNFK

-303 KNFFLKTIYDFNDK
+303 KNFFLKTIYDFSKK
-317 SKISFDLTYFT
+317 SKLSFDLTYFT
-328 YLTQQAGGLNDSM
+328 YLTQQAGGLNDAM
-341 FDTNPFQSNRER
+341 FSLNPFQSNRKR

-365 TYSYEL
+365 TFNHNFRS
-371 NSKNSFSINLFGLNA
+371 NKSFSINLFGLNA
-386 NRNALGFRVNRVDQ
+386 KRYALGFRVNRVDQ
-400 IDNNGPRDLIYGD
+400 IDSNGPRDLIYGD
-413 FKNVGLEVRFLNNY
+413 FKNMGLETKFLNNY
-427 KLFEKES
+427 KLFQKES
-434 IFVLGSKLYFANNQ
+434 IFVLGSKLYFANNESQ
-448 SRQGPGSDTSD
+448 QGPGSDMSNSD
-459 ADFDFFQDEFPNYS
+459 FHFYNDEFPNYN

-483 NISLFGENIIKF
+483 NISLFGENIIKI
-495 SKKISVT
+495 SDKMSVT

-513 AEGNYERIIQ
+513 AKGNFERIVQ

-533 TVFEDRKNERLFL
+533 TIYENRKNERLFL
-546 LSGLGI
+546 LTGLGLTYDI
-552 TFDFNEETEVYGN
+552 NKEIEAYSN

-599 DFGVRGNFDN
+599 DFGLRGNFEN

-629 QKLFDDGNTK
+629 QKLFDDGNVK

-650 FGLETLIDL
+650 YGLESLIDL

-673 NTFFNFSLIQSEY
+673 NSFFNFSFIQSEY
-686 TRSNEPGVKGNEVE
+686 TSSNEPGVEGNEVE

-732 DSSNSEDSNLSGV
+732 DSSNSIESNLSGV
-745 IGSIPSYDILD
+745 IGEIPAYNILD
-756 FSVNYKLGKFKFET
+756 ISLNYKLGRFKFES
-770 GINNVLNNYYFTR
+770 GINNLLNNYYFTR

-800 YYFTLQFKF
+800 YYFTLQYKF

>member
-1 MMKLRAYY
+1 MRLKVFCR
-9 KILLFASIFSNSLIS
+9 ILFCISIFSNSLFS
-24 QEIISGY
+24 QVDFSGY
-31 VLDEDSGDTL
+31 VLDEITGAVI
-41 SNVKVYSK
+41 SNVKIYSN
-49 SNGLL
+49 SRGLL
-54 TISDET
+54 TITDDK
-60 GYYSLQNID
+60 GYFS
-69 FTILTFYS
+69 FTSNNDSILTFYS
-77 ENYFVKDLELNELKS
+77 ENYFVYEQDINQLKS
-92 TNTIYLKPLIE
+92 SDLIYLKPLVE
-103 NLDEIEIIARNEK
+103 NLDEIEIIVRNEK
-116 VFSLERLNAVEGTS
+116 VFSLERLSAVEGTS
-130 IFEGKKNEVI
+130 IFEGKKSEVI

-156 IFSQIAGLNI
+156 IFSQVAGLNI

-249 KNQEDEIVVRNS
+249 LNQKQEVVIRNS
-261 YGSNN
+261 LGSNN
-266 LFTNFTSYKGAS
+266 LFTNFTSFKGS
-278 NKLRYYSYFNFK
+278 SGKFRYYSYFNFK

-303 KNFFLKTIYDFNDK
+303 KNFFLKTIYDFSKK
-317 SKISFDLTYFT
+317 SKLSFDLTYFT
-328 YLTQQAGGLNDSM
+328 YLTQQPGGLNDSM
-341 FDTNPFQSNRER
+341 FALDPFQSNRKR

-365 TYSYEL
+365 TF
-371 NSKNSFSINLFGLNA
+371 NHDFRPNKSFSINLFGLNA
-386 NRNALGFRVNRVDQ
+386 KRYALGFRVNRVDQ
-400 IDNNGPRDLIYGD
+400 IDSNGPRDLIYGD
-413 FKNVGLEVRFLNNY
+413 FKNMGLETKFLNNY
-427 KLFEKES
+427 KLFQKES
-434 IFVLGSKLYFANNQ
+434 IFVLGSKLYFANNESQ
-448 SRQGPGSDTSD
+448 QGPGSDMSD
-459 ADFDFFQDEFPNYS
+459 ADFHFYNDEFPNYN

-483 NISLFGENIIKF
+483 NISLFGENIIKI
-495 SKKISVT
+495 SNKISVT

-513 AEGNYERIIQ
+513 AKGNFERIIQ

-533 TVFEDRKNERLFL
+533 TIYENRKNERLFML
-546 LSGLGI
+546 TGLGLTYNI
-552 TFDFNEETEVYGN
+552 NKEIEAYSN

-599 DFGVRGNFDN
+599 DFGLRGNFEN

-629 QKLFDDGNTK
+629 QKLFEDGNLK

-650 FGLETLIDL
+650 YGLESLIDL

-673 NTFFNFSLIQSEY
+673 NTFFNFSFIQSEY
-686 TRSNEPGVKGNEVE
+686 TSSNEPGVEGNEVE

-732 DSSNSEDSNLSGV
+732 DSSNSIESNLSGV
-745 IGSIPSYDILD
+745 IGEIPAYNILD
-756 FSVNYKLGKFKFET
+756 ISLNYKLGRFKFES
-770 GINNVLNNYYFTR
+770 GVNNLLNNYYFTR

-800 YYFTLQFKF
+800 YYFTLQYKF

>member
-1 MMKLRAYY
+1 MRLKVFYR
-9 KILLFASIFSNSLIS
+9 ILFCISIFSNSLFS
-24 QEIISGY
+24 QVDFSGY
-31 VLDEDSGDTL
+31 VLEDITGSAI
-41 SNVKVYSK
+41 SNVKIYSD
-49 SNGLL
+49 SRGLL
-54 TISDET
+54 TITDDR
-60 GYYSLQNID
+60 GYFS
-69 FTILTFYS
+69 FTRNNDSILTFYS
-77 ENYFVKDLELNELKS
+77 ENYFVYELDVNQLKS
-92 TNTIYLKPLIE
+92 SDLIYLKPLVE
-103 NLDEIEIIARNEK
+103 NLDEIEIIVRNEK
-116 VFSLERLNAVEGTS
+116 VFSLERLSAVDGTS
-130 IFEGKKNEVI
+130 IFEGKKSEVI

-156 IFSQIAGLNI
+156 IFSQVAGLNI

-239 LVNFVIKEPK
+239 LVNFVMKEPK
-249 KNQEDEIVVRNS
+249 VNQKQEVVIRNS
-261 YGSNN
+261 LGSNN
-266 LFTNFTSYKGAS
+266 LFTNFTSFKGS
-278 NKLRYYSYFNFK
+278 SGKFRYYSYFNFK

-303 KNFFLKTIYDFNDK
+303 KNLFIKTIYDFSKK
-317 SKISFDLTYFT
+317 SKLSFDLTYFT
-328 YLTQQAGGLNDSM
+328 YLTQQAGGLNDTM
-341 FDTNPFQSNRER
+341 FASDPFQSNRKR

-365 TYSYEL
+365 TF
-371 NSKNSFSINLFGLNA
+371 NHNFRPNKSFSINLFGLNA
-386 NRNALGFRVNRVDQ
+386 KRYALGFRVNRVDQ
-400 IDNNGPRDLIYGD
+400 IDSNGPRDLIYGD
-413 FKNVGLEVRFLNNY
+413 FKNMGLETKFLNNY
-427 KLFEKES
+427 KLFQKES
-434 IFVLGSKLYFANNQ
+434 IFVLGSKLYFANNESQ
-448 SRQGPGSDTSD
+448 QGPGSDMSD
-459 ADFDFFQDEFPNYS
+459 ADFHFYNDEFPNYN

-483 NISLFGENIIKF
+483 NISLFGENIIKI
-495 SKKISVT
+495 SNKISVT

-513 AEGNYERIIQ
+513 AKGNFERIIQ

-533 TVFEDRKNERLFL
+533 TIYENRKNERLFML
-546 LSGLGI
+546 TGLGLTYDI
-552 TFDFNEETEVYGN
+552 NKEIEAYSN

-599 DFGVRGNFDN
+599 DFGLRGNFEN

-629 QKLFDDGNTK
+629 QKLFEDGNIK

-650 FGLETLIDL
+650 YGLESLIDL

-673 NTFFNFSLIQSEY
+673 NSFFNFSFIQSEY
-686 TRSNEPGVKGNEVE
+686 TSSNEPGVEGNEVE

-732 DSSNSEDSNLSGV
+732 DSSNSIESNLSGV
-745 IGSIPSYDILD
+745 IGEIPAYNILD
-756 FSVNYKLGKFKFET
+756 ISLNYKLGRFKFES
-770 GINNVLNNYYFTR
+770 GVNNLLNNYYFTR

-800 YYFTLQFKF
+800 YYFTLQYKF

>member
-1 MMKLRAYY
+1 VLE
-9 KILLFASIFSNSLIS
+9 
-24 QEIISGY
+24 EITGAVI
-31 VLDEDSGDTL
+31 
-41 SNVKVYSK
+41 SNVKIYSN
-49 SNGLL
+49 SRGLL
-54 TISDET
+54 TITDDK
-60 GYYSLQNID
+60 GYFS
-69 FTILTFYS
+69 FTSNNDSILTFYS
-77 ENYFVKDLELNELKS
+77 ENYFVNEQDINQLKS
-92 TNTIYLKPLIE
+92 SDLIYLKPLVE
-103 NLDEIEIIARNEK
+103 NLDEIEIIVRNEK
-116 VFSLERLNAVEGTS
+116 VFSLERLSAVEGTS
-130 IFEGKKNEVI
+130 IFEGKKSEVI

-156 IFSQIAGLNI
+156 IFSQVAGLNI

-249 KNQEDEIVVRNS
+249 LNQKQEFVIRNS
-261 YGSNN
+261 LGSNN
-266 LFTNFTSYKGAS
+266 LFTNFTSFKGS
-278 NKLRYYSYFNFK
+278 SGKFRYYSYFNFK

-303 KNFFLKTIYDFNDK
+303 KNFFLKTIYDFSKK
-317 SKISFDLTYFT
+317 SKLSFDLTYFT
-328 YLTQQAGGLNDSM
+328 YLTQQAGGLNDTM
-341 FDTNPFQSNRER
+341 FALDPFQSNRKR

-365 TYSYEL
+365 TF
-371 NSKNSFSINLFGLNA
+371 NHNFRPNKSFSINLFGLNA
-386 NRNALGFRVNRVDQ
+386 KRYALGFRVNRVDQ
-400 IDNNGPRDLIYGD
+400 IDSNGPRDLIYGD
-413 FKNVGLEVRFLNNY
+413 FKNMGLETKFLNNY

-434 IFVLGSKLYFANNQ
+434 IFVLGSKLYFANNESQ
-448 SRQGPGSDTSD
+448 QGPGSDMSD
-459 ADFDFFQDEFPNYS
+459 ADFHFYNDEFPNYN
-473 NQSSYKYPNQ
+473 NQSSYKYPNK
-483 NISLFGENIIKF
+483 NISLFGENIIKI
-495 SKKISVT
+495 SNKMSVT

-513 AEGNYERIIQ
+513 AKGNFERIIQ

-533 TVFEDRKNERLFL
+533 TIYENRKNERLFL
-546 LSGLGI
+546 LTGLGLTYDI
-552 TFDFNEETEVYGN
+552 NKEIEAYSN

-599 DFGVRGNFDN
+599 DFGLRGNFEN

-629 QKLFDDGNTK
+629 QKLFDDGNVK

-650 FGLETLIDL
+650 YGLESLIDL

-673 NTFFNFSLIQSEY
+673 NTFFNFSFIQSEY
-686 TRSNEPGVKGNEVE
+686 TSSNEPGVEGNEVE

-719 SYLQYSYLSRQFS
+719 SYLQYSYLSSQFS
-732 DSSNSEDSNLSGV
+732 DSSNSIESNLSGV
-745 IGSIPSYDILD
+745 IGEIPAYSILD
-756 FSVNYKLGKFKFET
+756 ISLNYKLGRFKFES
-770 GINNVLNNYYFTR
+770 GVNNLLNNYYFTR

-800 YYFTLQFKF
+800 YYFTLQYKF

>member
-1 MMKLRAYY
+1 MRLKVFCR
-9 KILLFASIFSNSLIS
+9 ILFCISIFSNSLFS
-24 QEIISGY
+24 QVDFSGY
-31 VLDEDSGDTL
+31 VLDEITGAVI
-41 SNVKVYSK
+41 SNVKIYSN
-49 SNGLL
+49 SRGLL
-54 TISDET
+54 TITDDK
-60 GYYSLQNID
+60 GYFS
-69 FTILTFYS
+69 FTSNNDSILTFYS
-77 ENYFVKDLELNELKS
+77 ENYFVNEQDTNQLKS
-92 TNTIYLKPLIE
+92 SDLIYLKPLVE
-103 NLDEIEIIARNEK
+103 NLDEIEIIVRNEK
-116 VFSLERLNAVEGTS
+116 VFSLERLSAVEGTS
-130 IFEGKKNEVI
+130 IFEGKKSEVI

-156 IFSQIAGLNI
+156 IFSQVAGLNI

-249 KNQEDEIVVRNS
+249 LNQKQEVVIRNS
-261 YGSNN
+261 LGSNN
-266 LFTNFTSYKGAS
+266 LFTNFTSFKGS
-278 NKLRYYSYFNFK
+278 SGKFRYYSYFNFK

-303 KNFFLKTIYDFNDK
+303 KNFFLKTIYDFSKK
-317 SKISFDLTYFT
+317 SKLSFDLTYFT
-328 YLTQQAGGLNDSM
+328 YLTQQPGGLNDSM
-341 FDTNPFQSNRER
+341 FALDPFQSNRKR

-365 TYSYEL
+365 TF
-371 NSKNSFSINLFGLNA
+371 NHDFRPNKSFSINLFGLNA
-386 NRNALGFRVNRVDQ
+386 KRYALGFRVNRVDQ
-400 IDNNGPRDLIYGD
+400 IDSNGPRDLIYGD
-413 FKNVGLEVRFLNNY
+413 FKNMGLETKFLNNY
-427 KLFEKES
+427 KLFQKES
-434 IFVLGSKLYFANNQ
+434 IFVLGSKLYFANNESQ
-448 SRQGPGSDTSD
+448 QGPGSDITD
-459 ADFDFFQDEFPNYS
+459 ADFHFYNDEFPNYN

-483 NISLFGENIIKF
+483 NISLFGENIIKI
-495 SKKISVT
+495 SNKISVT

-513 AEGNYERIIQ
+513 AKGNFERIIQ

-533 TVFEDRKNERLFL
+533 TIYENRKNERLFML
-546 LSGLGI
+546 TGLGLTYDI
-552 TFDFNEETEVYGN
+552 NKEIEAYSN

-599 DFGVRGNFDN
+599 DFGLRGNFEN

-629 QKLFDDGNTK
+629 QKLFEDGNLK

-650 FGLETLIDL
+650 YGLESLIDL

-673 NTFFNFSLIQSEY
+673 NSFFNFSFIQSEY
-686 TRSNEPGVKGNEVE
+686 TSSNEPGVEGNEVE

-732 DSSNSEDSNLSGV
+732 DSSNSIESNLSGV
-745 IGSIPSYDILD
+745 IGEIPAYNILD
-756 FSVNYKLGKFKFET
+756 ISLNYKLGRFKFES
-770 GINNVLNNYYFTR
+770 GVNNLLNNYYFTR

-800 YYFTLQFKF
+800 YYFTLQYKF

>member
-1 MMKLRAYY
+1 MRLKVFCR
-9 KILLFASIFSNSLIS
+9 ILFCISIFSNSLHS
-24 QEIISGY
+24 QVDFSGY
-31 VLDEDSGDTL
+31 VLEEITGDVIA
-41 SNVKVYSK
+41 NVKIYSN
-49 SNGLL
+49 SRGLL
-54 TISDET
+54 TITDDN
-60 GYYSLQNID
+60 GYFS
-69 FTILTFYS
+69 FTSNNDSILTFYS
-77 ENYFVKDLELNELKS
+77 ENYFVNEQDINQLKS
-92 TNTIYLKPLIE
+92 SDLIYLKPLVE
-103 NLDEIEIIARNEK
+103 NLDEIEIIVRNEK
-116 VFSLERLNAVEGTS
+116 VFSLERLSAVEGTS
-130 IFEGKKNEVI
+130 IFEGKKSEVI

-156 IFSQIAGLNI
+156 IFSQVAGLNI

-249 KNQEDEIVVRNS
+249 INQKQEVVIRNS
-261 YGSNN
+261 LGSNN
-266 LFTNFTSYKGAS
+266 LFTNFTSFKGS
-278 NKLRYYSYFNFK
+278 SGKFRYYSYFNFK

-303 KNFFLKTIYDFNDK
+303 KNFFLKTIYDFSKK
-317 SKISFDLTYFT
+317 SKLSFDLTYFT
-328 YLTQQAGGLNDSM
+328 YLTQQAGGLNDTM
-341 FDTNPFQSNRER
+341 FALDPFQSNRKR

-365 TYSYEL
+365 TF
-371 NSKNSFSINLFGLNA
+371 NHNFRPNKSFSINLFGLNA
-386 NRNALGFRVNRVDQ
+386 KRYALGFRVNRVDQ
-400 IDNNGPRDLIYGD
+400 IDSNGPRDLIYGD
-413 FKNVGLEVRFLNNY
+413 FKNMGLETKFLNNY
-427 KLFEKES
+427 KLFQKES
-434 IFVLGSKLYFANNQ
+434 IFVLGSKLYFANNESQ
-448 SRQGPGSDTSD
+448 QGPGSDMSD
-459 ADFDFFQDEFPNYS
+459 PEFHFYNDEFPNYN

-483 NISLFGENIIKF
+483 NISLFGENIIK
-495 SKKISVT
+495 ISNKMSIT

-513 AEGNYERIIQ
+513 AKGNFERIVQ

-533 TVFEDRKNERLFL
+533 TIYENRKNERLFL
-546 LSGLGI
+546 LTGLGLTYDI
-552 TFDFNEETEVYGN
+552 NKEIEAYSN

-599 DFGVRGNFDN
+599 DFGLRGNFEN

-629 QKLFDDGNTK
+629 QKLFDDGNVK

-650 FGLETLIDL
+650 YGLESLIDL

-673 NTFFNFSLIQSEY
+673 NSFFNFSLIQSEY
-686 TRSNEPGVKGNEVE
+686 TSSNEPGVEGNEVE

-732 DSSNSEDSNLSGV
+732 DSSNSVESNLSGV
-745 IGSIPSYDILD
+745 IGEIPAYNILD
-756 FSVNYKLGKFKFET
+756 ISLNYKLGRFKFES
-770 GINNVLNNYYFTR
+770 GVNNLLNNYYFTR

-800 YYFTLQFKF
+800 YYFTLQYKF